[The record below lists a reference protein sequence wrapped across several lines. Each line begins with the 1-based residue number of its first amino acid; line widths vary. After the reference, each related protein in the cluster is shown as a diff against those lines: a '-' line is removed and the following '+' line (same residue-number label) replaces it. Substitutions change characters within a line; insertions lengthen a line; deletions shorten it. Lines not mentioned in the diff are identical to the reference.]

1 MYDTGK
7 IITGLIIFTGLMTFP
22 IWKGESGTVPK
33 LEKPTISRECV
44 APIQYMRTSHMILLN
59 QWRDTVLRDGDRS
72 MVTVE
77 GKQYKKSLMLA
88 CMKCHSD
95 KKKFCDQCHTYA
107 SVKPYC
113 WDCHYVPKDKET
125 L

>member
-22 IWKGESGTVPK
+22 IWRGVSGEAPK
-33 LEKPTISRECV
+33 PEKPTISRSCV
-44 APIQYMRTSHMILLN
+44 ADTQYMRTSHMKLLDE
-59 QWRDTVLRDGDRS
+59 WRDTVLRDGNRTE
-72 MVTVE
+72 VVVE
-77 GKQYKKSLMLA
+77 GQEYKKSLMLA

-113 WDCHYVPKDKET
+113 WDCHFVPKET

>member
-22 IWKGESGTVPK
+22 MWKGVAGNVPK
-33 LEKPTISRECV
+33 IEKPTTSKQCV
-44 APIQYMRTSHMILLN
+44 EETQFMRTSHMKLLD
-59 QWRDTVLRDGDRS
+59 QWRDTVLREGNRTE
-72 MVTVE
+72 VVVE
-77 GKQYKKSLMLA
+77 GKTYKKSLMLA
-88 CMKCHSD
+88 CMNCHSE

-113 WDCHYVPKDKET
+113 WDCHFVPKDKET